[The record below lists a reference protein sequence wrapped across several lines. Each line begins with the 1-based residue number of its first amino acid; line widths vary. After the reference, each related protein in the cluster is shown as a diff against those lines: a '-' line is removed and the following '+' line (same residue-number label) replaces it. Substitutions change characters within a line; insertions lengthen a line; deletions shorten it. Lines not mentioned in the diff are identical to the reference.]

1 VQTCGKDVVARRAL
15 STDDLTSL
23 DEQIAAAKA
32 ALDAAQNRWRSRQ
45 RGTPM
50 LGGGN
55 APVRIDPAAR
65 ADMLDRGLA
74 VDQAFIRLEQLKK
87 QRAVAGLAELMDPDA
102 TAAEDAAV
110 ETAKHVLQV
119 ATTAETA
126 ARMAY
131 QVARVRGS
139 SGASGS
145 GHISPKLPVPKRRAV
160 LQKSCTSGKPPSDP
174 RRSWPGET
182 RMAEQSDPLRKLSRQ
197 ERRHAERQAGK
208 GPQSADR
215 SDSLRRWA

>member
-1 VQTCGKDVVARRAL
+1 VARRAL

-131 QVARVRGS
+131 QVARGTRKQRGERIQS
-139 SGASGS
+139 HQSEIARAEAASRS
-145 GHISPKLPVPKRRAV
+145 AEKLHEREATERSAPVVAW
-160 LQKSCTSGKPPSDP
+160 GDEN
-174 RRSWPGET
+174 G
-182 RMAEQSDPLRKLSRQ
+182 
-197 ERRHAERQAGK
+197 
-208 GPQSADR
+208 
-215 SDSLRRWA
+215 